1 MYGTTETPEDL
12 RTYLRAASAS
22 VAGSQS
28 SDDHNSDSEP
38 EEINQ
43 REQPIVEQQNR
54 RRKKEFKPESWRKN
68 ASNRLRNQAKSYK
81 NTHGVIVPE
90 KRI

>member
-1 MYGTTETPEDL
+1 MY
-12 RTYLRAASAS
+12 YLYILQ
-22 VAGSQS
+22 SQS

-68 ASNRLRNQAKSYK
+68 APNRLRNQAKSYK

-90 KRI
+90 KRIWRNYTMLHL